1 MPVVVHWVDRPAT
14 LASIAS
20 LDEVLIRVALDEELE
35 TVVSCFDWA
44 LATGRIDLIDLEL
57 VLRALPKPARILRSW
72 IDPNSQ
78 SILES
83 VARVRLLRKGW
94 RMRSQVR
101 VGDIQSVDLV
111 IEGHVALELDGRAHH
126 ETRFE
131 ADRRKDLAITRDGRH
146 SIRVTASMLWNDWG
160 DIEAAIASA
169 LAARRVAVPNAGR
182 ALQRPRGRKRAPG
195 SSAKLPAFGTGHAD

>member
-1 MPVVVHWVDRPAT
+1 
-14 LASIAS
+14 
-20 LDEVLIRVALDEELE
+20 
-35 TVVSCFDWA
+35 
-44 LATGRIDLIDLEL
+44 
-57 VLRALPKPARILRSW
+57 
-72 IDPNSQ
+72 
-78 SILES
+78 
-83 VARVRLLRKGW
+83 
-94 RMRSQVR
+94 MRSQVR

-131 ADRRKDLAITRDGRH
+131 ADRRTDFAITRDGRH

-169 LAARRVAVPNAGR
+169 LAARRVAVPKPGR

-195 SSAKLPAFGTGHAD
+195 SSATLPAFGTGHVD